1 MYHVSTMTPLPRQI
15 TYLHKVIDQQ
25 SRAPNTYHNKPIKHV
40 LEYSLVICVLTGR
53 YEYLPH
59 KTNLKYDFSLVG
71 FDACPFPRSVHR
83 DDMGLSAHLPELLEV
98 GDPLLREGAL
108 KYLEMGYK

>member
-1 MYHVSTMTPLPRQI
+1 MCSHWEVRQ
-15 TYLHKVIDQQ
+15 
-25 SRAPNTYHNKPIKHV
+25 
-40 LEYSLVICVLTGR
+40 
-53 YEYLPH
+53 YLPH